1 MIIPDVKGVIAILL
15 VALFLGM
22 ILYLQWE
29 MRK

>member
-1 MIIPDVKGVIAILL
+1 MIIPDTKGVMTILL

>member
-1 MIIPDVKGVIAILL
+1 MIVPDAKGVIIILL
-15 VALFLGM
+15 LSLFLGM